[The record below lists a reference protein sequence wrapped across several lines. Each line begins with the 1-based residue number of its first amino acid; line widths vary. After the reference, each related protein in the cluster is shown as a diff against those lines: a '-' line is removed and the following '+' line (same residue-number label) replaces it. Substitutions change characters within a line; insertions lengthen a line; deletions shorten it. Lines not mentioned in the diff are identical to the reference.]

1 MFMLEKHSWQNPRS
15 PVRSSWAEEGRGS
28 WGKAGSQAGGRQL
41 GDVLGTPSTGAPEQG
56 PEIRCGIV
64 S

>member
-28 WGKAGSQAGGRQL
+28 RGKAGTQAGGRQL
-41 GDVLGTPSTGAPEQG
+41 GDVLAPPPLAHLSKGRKSDVE
-56 PEIRCGIV
+56 